1 MWVLRREL
9 FAREGW
15 LELLRNQVLRP
26 CANASLKMGLAEFIL
41 GSLSASICSELHH
54 RYRFCIYC
62 QLIIYPARLD
72 C

>member
-1 MWVLRREL
+1 MWVLRRE
-9 FAREGW
+9 FCAHEERVKM
-15 LELLRNQVLRP
+15 LRNQVLRP